1 MASAFAAAVA
11 ALLLVTPV
19 AALQCKSRAL
29 PSRQS
34 SRSGCVRAFE
44 PGDLVDIL
52 SQSPIIVNRM
62 EVLDPDKGM
71 LTPITGVTV
80 TPSGYLGL
88 VFVVLGQLF
97 APWGWV
103 KYSKR
108 LRDDEQAWLDEGV
121 DEAQAVI
128 NALQNVRP
136 PQKGAGGEQTAAG
149 TTTTSER
156 ADQTDRGAE

>member
-108 LRDDEQAWLDEGV
+108 LKDDEQAWLDAGKSPE
-121 DEAQAVI
+121 QAVI
-128 NALQNVRP
+128 NAYQNVP
-136 PQKGAGGEQTAAG
+136 PPPKEEDGA
-149 TTTTSER
+149 
-156 ADQTDRGAE
+156 RGAA